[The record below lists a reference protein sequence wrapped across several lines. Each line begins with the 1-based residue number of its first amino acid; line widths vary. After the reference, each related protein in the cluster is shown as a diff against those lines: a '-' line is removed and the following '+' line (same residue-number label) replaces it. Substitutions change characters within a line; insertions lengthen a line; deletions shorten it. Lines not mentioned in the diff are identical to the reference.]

1 MIKEMDKENACIIM
15 EILMKVYKSE
25 IDFIIIMILNLIIKY
40 KVNGRMRK
48 EMVMGNK
55 NIKTEIIM
63 KVYYSKIKI
72 YVSYFLN

>member
-1 MIKEMDKENACIIM
+1 
-15 EILMKVYKSE
+15 
-25 IDFIIIMILNLIIKY
+25 MILNLIIKY

-72 YVSYFLN
+72 LYLIFYIKG

>member
-1 MIKEMDKENACIIM
+1 
-15 EILMKVYKSE
+15 
-25 IDFIIIMILNLIIKY
+25 
-40 KVNGRMRK
+40 VNGRMRK